1 MLDDPTQQPTEQ
13 QQDNTPIE
21 SADTIEESSGFL
33 DGLLGALQGGSEET
47 IQEKPETEEK
57 AEAEEKPAVEQKPE
71 EDPDLADLPKSVSEK
86 TKVGWKEL
94 KTAKRQIE
102 EERDTLRKELEA
114 LKAGPQTQA
123 NKEEIERVKQ
133 ELETYRTKATE
144 YEQRM
149 ALIDVTQT
157 EEYRTTIGEPLA
169 RAEQL
174 IGDYAKEYE
183 LNIADIAAAAMQ
195 DNPLARNRALAEMT
209 ASMDT
214 YNQQEFH
221 KLVSSARDLYV
232 RSEQAKSKAAETLKY
247 VEAERQKKAEQE
259 REHYTKARE
268 EAHGKVWDGITSR
281 LSFLKDSPER
291 DKLLADAKSADIAS
305 SPPDVQA
312 YAATAAV
319 LLPSLAAKLDEAQK
333 KIAEL
338 EGSIAKRNGA
348 SPKVS
353 SGGAQIEVS
362 EDESFEDGFAKLLG
376 GR

>member
-1 MLDDPTQQPTEQ
+1 MPDDLTQDPNAQ

-21 SADTIEESSGFL
+21 SADSIEESSGFL
-33 DGLLGALQGGSEET
+33 DGLLGALQGGSEEA
-47 IQEKPETEEK
+47 PAAEEK
-57 AEAEEKPAVEQKPE
+57 APEEQKPEDEQKKEEQKPE

-102 EERDTLRKELEA
+102 EERDKIRQELEA
-114 LKAGPQTQA
+114 LRAGPQTQA
-123 NKEEIERVKQ
+123 NKDEIDRIKS

-174 IGDYAKEYE
+174 IGDYAKEYQ

-195 DNPLARNRALAEMT
+195 DNPLARNKALAEM
-209 ASMDT
+209 ASNMNTFD
-214 YNQQEFH
+214 QQEFH
-221 KLVSSARDLYV
+221 KLVTSARDLYV
-232 RSEQAKSKAAETLKY
+232 RSEQAKSKAADTLKY
-247 VEAERQKKAEQE
+247 VEVERQKKAEEE
-259 REHYTKARE
+259 RQHFAKARE
-268 EAHGKVWDGITSR
+268 EASTKVWTGLESSLPI
-281 LSFLKDSPER
+281 LKDLPNK
-291 DKLLADAKSADIAS
+291 DKLLADARSADIVA

-312 YAATAAV
+312 YAAYAAV
-319 LLPSLAAKLDEAQK
+319 LLPSMKEALEARDK

-338 EGSIAKRNGA
+338 EGAIAKRNGA

-353 SGGAQIEVS
+353 TGGAQIEVS
-362 EDESFEDGFAKLLG
+362 EDESFEDGFAKIF